1 MNKTYFFRFVL
12 LALFFLAYQS
22 STIHSAQH
30 LLETDEDCHL
40 CVSDHQFEENLH
52 ETTFPIILESH
63 SIESANLE
71 QRVVLKKR
79 LDFTQKPLVK
89 KTDLTGMQHFCIS
102 PIPLGYLSTAPPHTF
117 S

>member
-22 STIHSAQH
+22 STIHSSQH

-40 CVSDHQFEENLH
+40 CVSGQQFDENLH
-52 ETTFPIILESH
+52 ETNFPIILESH

-71 QRVVLKKR
+71 QRVAVKET
-79 LDFTQKPLVK
+79 LDFTQKLLVK
-89 KTDLTGMQHFCIS
+89 RTDLTGMRHFCIS
-102 PIPLGYLSTAPPHTF
+102 SIPLGYFSTAPPKN

>member
-12 LALFFLAYQS
+12 LALFLLAYQS
-22 STIHSAQH
+22 STIHSSQH
-30 LLETDEDCHL
+30 LLETDEDCQL
-40 CVSDHQFEENLH
+40 CVSGQQFDENLH

-79 LDFTQKPLVK
+79 LDFAQKPLLK
-89 KTDLTGMQHFCIS
+89 RTDLTGMRHFTVM
-102 PIPLGYLSTAPPHTF
+102 PTPLGYFSTAPPKN